1 MRHAEAERSTATRRS
16 PPEITS
22 RLVDDDFYLGD
33 IRAPLARLRREAPVA
48 WADARGYW
56 ALSRYDDGLPVDEP
70 VDFVHAVSVPF
81 PLIVLAELM
90 DLAGVLEATFAF
102 G

>member
-1 MRHAEAERSTATRRS
+1 VRHAEAERSTATATRRS
-16 PPEITS
+16 LPEITS
-22 RLVDDDFYLGD
+22 
-33 IRAPLARLRREAPVA
+33 APVA
-48 WADARGYW
+48 SDDARGYW
-56 ALSRYDDGLPVDEP
+56 ALSRYDDGLPADEP